1 MFVNLKNSS
10 TNWAKNVRRFKK
22 YFKNIHIYKICLLMV
37 QNVDEFKNVLDF
49 RECLKICKS
58 GHEFEKCSGFQI
70 CARV

>member
-1 MFVNLKNSS
+1 
-10 TNWAKNVRRFKK
+10 
-22 YFKNIHIYKICLLMV
+22 MV